1 MSGID
6 LILTSLCLNI
16 TCDYIRLEK
25 SPSQADWLIDS
36 CIKPRNETC
45 EGYIVPN
52 ATQLAFNTV
61 QNNLTSSR
69 EEKESALDK
78 IRQKLNG
85 SKLNIITLEDYPL
98 SYKDANGTFGYK
110 GVAFQILD
118 FLADKFNFTYAVT
131 EPPVNKVG
139 STDDMTG
146 SLIEAVSKTGVIDMA
161 AAFLPVISD
170 AREHVDYSTTTLDE
184 GEWMM
189 IMKRPAESAT
199 GSGLLAPFN
208 RNVWILIFV
217 SLFAVGPI
225 IYGLI
230 IVRNNLTGD
239 NSQKVY
245 ALPNCVW
252 FVYGALM
259 KQGSTLSPV
268 ADSTRL
274 LFATWWIFI
283 TILTS
288 FYTANLT
295 AFLTLSKFTLPIN
308 DVNDI
313 ISNNKYFVA
322 QRGSGVEYAIKNK
335 NEALSQLL
343 KMVDKKRGVFTDTND
358 DVATL
363 ERYVQKENYVFIRDR
378 PAMNHLIYEDYKRRK
393 TISTEEKAHCPFA
406 IATKPFM
413 TRKRAFAYPK
423 NSTWSSLFDPELL
436 YLVESGIVKYML
448 WNELPKAEI
457 CPQNLGGTE
466 RQLRNGDL
474 LMTYQIMMAGFGT
487 GAVIFLTEILFRI
500 LLNRQ
505 KGNSIKDPYL
515 KKVNKSDALTVTPP
529 PAYATL
535 YNRSRKDNIWTLS
548 ETENKNTQYI
558 NGREYMV
565 VKGDD
570 GVQRL
575 IPLRTPS
582 AALFQYSYTK

>member
-1 MSGID
+1 M
-6 LILTSLCLNI
+6 
-16 TCDYIRLEK
+16 
-25 SPSQADWLIDS
+25 
-36 CIKPRNETC
+36 
-45 EGYIVPN
+45 
-52 ATQLAFNTV
+52 
-61 QNNLTSSR
+61 
-69 EEKESALDK
+69 
-78 IRQKLNG
+78 
-85 SKLNIITLEDYPL
+85 DYPL

-322 QRGSGVEYAIKNK
+322 QRGSGVEYAIKNVRNPFIHLLWELSVNSFHFQK

-505 KGNSIKDPYL
+505 KGNSIKDPYS